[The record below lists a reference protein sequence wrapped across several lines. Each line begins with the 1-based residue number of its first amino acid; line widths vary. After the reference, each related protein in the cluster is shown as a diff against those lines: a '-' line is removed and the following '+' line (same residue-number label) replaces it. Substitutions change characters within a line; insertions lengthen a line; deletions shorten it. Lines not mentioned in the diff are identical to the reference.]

1 MKNSQRLSDRM
12 AQSME
17 NGLFWFCL
25 AARKSFMF
33 DDIYWRFLDHKHFG
47 QGSFEDR
54 LTLLSQEELDGLD
67 SLVSVKMQQAGD
79 NLLDTH
85 LSYDEFVDL

>member
-1 MKNSQRLSDRM
+1 
-12 AQSME
+12 ME

-33 DDIYWRFLDHKHFG
+33 DDIYWWFLDRKYFG
-47 QGSFEDR
+47 QGSLEDR

-67 SLVSVKMQQAGD
+67 NLVSVKMQQASE